1 MTRASGSEEST
12 PDPSGGGRPAPDPG
26 QLLTDQLRL
35 MAALFPGEAALV
47 DLASERILTFAGW
60 DEASDR
66 AAASLVDAGVEKGD
80 RVALFLPMEESLEWV
95 TAYAAVHKAG
105 AVAVPTNTRL
115 ASRELEY
122 VLAHSGAVAAFVGA
136 GTAETLEAVRPA
148 IPSMRW
154 VAVSSEHSSADRP
167 WSGLGGNGGAVQV
180 DVGPDDMADIMYT
193 SGTTG
198 RPKGVVV
205 RHRNVAMV
213 PNGLP
218 TWTGDGWLHSSPLF
232 TFAGISSIFNPM
244 KLGMTGLYQPR
255 FDAGAWL
262 EHVEQ
267 RRPSATFI
275 VPAMAQLLI
284 AHPRFD
290 EADLTSLRMV
300 SLGSAP
306 LAPET
311 FRRLQER
318 LPHAWVSNNW
328 GMTEAGSAYCIL
340 PPEEASRRV
349 GSVGKPVPPVVFR
362 IVDDEGGELPAG
374 EVGELLVSN
383 PGKEREYFNDPEA
396 TAAAWRDGWL
406 HTGDLAR
413 LDEDGYLYIVG
424 RLKDVIIRGGNNVHS
439 GDVEAVIAEFPGVQ
453 EVAVA
458 GVPHPVLGEDVA
470 AWIVPLAGTVLDEA
484 KLKEFLAER
493 LSDYKIPRRIFTVG
507 SLPRNATGKVVKREL
522 VEGSPG

>member
-1 MTRASGSEEST
+1 MTRTSGSDPAATGPST
-12 PDPSGGGRPAPDPG
+12 GPDPG
-26 QLLTDQLRL
+26 HLLIDQLRL
-35 MAALFPGEAALV
+35 MACHFPEEAALIDV
-47 DLASERILTFAGW
+47 GSNRRLTFAGW
-60 DEASDR
+60 DSASDQVS
-66 AAASLVDAGVEKGD
+66 AALLDAGVEKGD
-80 RVALFLPMEESLEWV
+80 RIAIFLPMEESLEWV
-95 TAYAAVHKAG
+95 VAYAAIHKAG

-122 VLAHSGAVAAFVGA
+122 VLGHSGAVAAFAGA
-136 GTAETLEAVRPA
+136 GTADSLESARPA
-148 IPSMRW
+148 LPSLRW
-154 VAVSSEHSSADRP
+154 VAVSSEKSSVERP
-167 WSGLGGNGGAVQV
+167 WSGLGEPGKAVRV
-180 DVGPDDMADIMYT
+180 EVSPDDMADIMYT

-218 TWTGDGWLHSSPLF
+218 HWTGDGWLHSSPLF
-232 TFAGISSIFNPM
+232 TFAGISSIYNPM

-255 FDAGAWL
+255 FDAGSWL
-262 EHVEQ
+262 EQVER
-267 RRPSATFI
+267 RRPAATFI

-290 EADLTSLRMV
+290 DADLSSLRMV
-300 SLGSAP
+300 TLGSAP

-318 LPHAWVSNNW
+318 LPQAWVSNNW
-328 GMTEAGSAYCIL
+328 GMTEAGSAYCVL

-349 GSVGKPVPPVVFR
+349 GSVGKPVPPVKFR
-362 IVDDEGGELPAG
+362 IIAEDGAELPAG

-396 TAAAWRDGWL
+396 TAAAWRHGWL

-413 LDEDGYLYIVG
+413 LDEDGYLYVVG
-424 RLKDVIIRGGNNVHS
+424 RIKDVIIRGGNNVHA

-470 AWIVPLAGTVLDEA
+470 AWIVAVPGVDVDEA
-484 KLKEFLAER
+484 KLKEFLSER
-493 LSDYKIPRRIFTVG
+493 LSDYKIPRRITMVS

-522 VEGSPG
+522 VEGIRE

>member
-1 MTRASGSEEST
+1 MTRTSGSE
-12 PDPSGGGRPAPDPG
+12 PSIHPDPG
-26 QLLTDQLRL
+26 HLLTDQLRL
-35 MAALFPGEAALV
+35 MASMFPGEVAFV
-47 DLASERILTFAGW
+47 DLAAERHLTFAAW
-60 DEASDR
+60 DAASDR
-66 AAASLVDAGVEKGD
+66 VAAALLDAGVEKGD
-80 RVALFLPMEESLEWV
+80 RVAIFLPMEELLEWV
-95 TAYAAVHKAG
+95 VGYTATHKAG

-115 ASRELEY
+115 TSRELEY
-122 VLAHSGAVAAFVGA
+122 VLGHSSAVAAFTGA
-136 GTAETLEAVRPA
+136 GTADVLERIRASL
-148 IPSMRW
+148 PSLRW
-154 VAVSSEHSSADRP
+154 VAASSECSSAEEP
-167 WSGLGGNGGAVQV
+167 WSGLGGAGHKVGVE
-180 DVGPDDMADIMYT
+180 VGPDDMADIMYT

-205 RHRNVAMV
+205 RHRNIAMV

-218 TWTGDGWLHSSPLF
+218 AWSGDGWLHSSPLF

-255 FDAGAWL
+255 FDAGEWL
-262 EHVEQ
+262 EHVET
-267 RRPSATFI
+267 RRPVATFI

-284 AHPRFD
+284 SHARFD
-290 EADLTSLRMV
+290 EADLSSLRMV

-311 FRRLQER
+311 FRRLQQR
-318 LPHAWVSNNW
+318 LPRAWVSNNW
-328 GMTEAGSAYCIL
+328 GMTEAGSAYCVL
-340 PPEEASRRV
+340 PPEEAARRV
-349 GSVGKPVPPVVFR
+349 GSVGKPVPPVTFR
-362 IVDDEGGELPAG
+362 IISEEGTELPAG

-383 PGKEREYFNDPEA
+383 PGKEREYFDDAEA

-424 RLKDVIIRGGNNVHS
+424 RLKDVIIRGGNNVHA

-458 GVPHPVLGEDVA
+458 GIPHPVLGEDVA
-470 AWIVPLAGTVLDEA
+470 AWVVAAPGATVDQA
-484 KLKEFLAER
+484 KLKEFLVER
-493 LSDYKIPRRIFTVG
+493 LSDYKIPRRITMVD

-522 VEGSPG
+522 VEGNPE